1 LTGVVGV
8 PNGAA
13 GRAAL
18 RVAAPPPPVELARH
32 AWREALYNEYCGRA
46 LAAAVFVV
54 ASQALQ
60 GVAQAAGEFVAR
72 DADGSGPGSSAWLS
86 CVAAA
91 AAQTAAMALCT
102 AVCLWARPQNSRR
115 NWLAELLPSAV
126 QTGLCVPVLVL
137 AARRHAPTPTVVAV
151 LEWAL
156 EMTGFLQPAVAV
168 VLALVDAALFF
179 AA

>member
-1 LTGVVGV
+1 V
-8 PNGAA
+8 P
-13 GRAAL
+13 
-18 RVAAPPPPVELARH
+18 PQPTQLARH

-46 LAAAVFVV
+46 LAAAEFVV

-86 CVAAA
+86 CIASS
-91 AAQTAAMALCT
+91 AAQTTAVALCT

-137 AARRHAPTPTVVAV
+137 AARRHAPTPSIVAA

-168 VLALVDAALFF
+168 VLALVDAVLFF